1 MKHTFLL
8 STMILLVVFGA
19 GCKKI
24 SGGGDGTLPTGDK
37 FVVGTREASDV
48 TLNSARLNGYLFMES
63 EKYVPTRAY
72 FLLID
77 NAHVDKGDAYYPT
90 VEQMIAGGAQTV
102 EVTEAMTGTGLER
115 AFHADATSLKIRTWY
130 FCCAFV
136 EYGDEV
142 YHSGV
147 VSFWTASADIEDLA
161 VSNVT
166 ASAMTVSFRYEGDDV
181 SEAKLEWKAN
191 GGSFS
196 GQMGAGA
203 YTVDNHV
210 YTFRME
216 GLYPNLKYNIEVK
229 ILTTDGYEKSR
240 LISEN
245 TLKGIITDEIK
256 ILSSTSVK
264 VVVRAW
270 PNAYAPTLYYS
281 SNAYTIIEDY
291 KSAPKA
297 SMTVV
302 AGPDN
307 SLFET
312 TLTGLIPGIKYWFLA
327 DHPEVVMEEPDSFTT
342 PN

>member
-8 STMILLVVFGA
+8 STMILLAVFGA

-24 SGGGDGTLPTGDK
+24 SGGGDTPSPE
-37 FVVGTREASDV
+37 VIRDV
-48 TLNSARLNGYLFMES
+48 STYAVTDITKTSARLNGYIRIVGSSSMPVRMGFM
-63 EKYVPTRAY
+63 
-72 FLLID
+72 LID
-77 NAHVDKGDAYYPT
+77 KEHVERGEAEYPT
-90 VEQMIAGGAQTV
+90 IEQMIESGAQTV
-102 EVTEAMTGTGLER
+102 VVTDGMTGEGLEYE
-115 AFHADATSLKIRTWY
+115 FYADVTSLQVRTWY
-130 FCCAFV
+130 FHCAFA
-136 EYGDEV
+136 EFEDEV
-142 YHSGV
+142 VYGGV
-147 VSFWTASADIEDLA
+147 ASFWTLSEDIEDLT
-161 VSNVT
+161 VSTVT
-166 ASAMTVSFRYEGDDV
+166 ATVMAVSFRYDGDDV

-191 GGSFS
+191 GGSLS
-196 GQMGAGA
+196 GQVSD
-203 YTVDNHV
+203 YILDNHV
-210 YTFRME
+210 YTFWMG
-216 GLYPNLKYNIEVK
+216 GLYPNLKYNIKVK
-229 ILTTDGYEKSR
+229 IITTGGYEKSG
-240 LISEN
+240 LISGT

-256 ILSSTSVK
+256 ILSNTSVK

-270 PNAYAPTLYYS
+270 PNAYPPTIYYS
-281 SNAYTIIEDY
+281 SNAYTIIENY